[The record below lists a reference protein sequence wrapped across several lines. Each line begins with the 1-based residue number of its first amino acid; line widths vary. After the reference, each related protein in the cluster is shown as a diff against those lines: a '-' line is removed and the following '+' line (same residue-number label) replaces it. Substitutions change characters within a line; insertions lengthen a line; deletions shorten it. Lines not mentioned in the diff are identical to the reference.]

1 MEIIWPV
8 WAIGLLF
15 AVTGKNETTLILS
28 GLPWWHRVLAL
39 LWQIFSGAGFPNQ
52 FFSDSWVVGLMEG
65 RPWRTRGWVGKA
77 SLGGG
82 SGHSWSVW
90 VTRRGSGCVRFT

>member
-28 GLPWWHRVLAL
+28 GLPWWHRVLGTVAAVAFYGAH
-39 LWQIFSGAGFPNQ
+39 LWPLI
-52 FFSDSWVVGLMEG
+52 
-65 RPWRTRGWVGKA
+65 
-77 SLGGG
+77 GG
-82 SGHSWSVW
+82 
-90 VTRRGSGCVRFT
+90 